1 LPVEA
6 REQSIRIMAA
16 RSPRHL
22 AERPVRF
29 GRPRPQL
36 VFLAA
41 LASIALLT
49 LVIGLATRDEAPAPR
64 GTAPTTAR
72 RGGGGATVTT
82 APAGEPIRST
92 PGNLLQGGDF
102 ERDLAGWAPLGGAR
116 LERVEGGISGRW
128 AVAVE
133 PGAGSDGPAG
143 PGLTRQ
149 ALASARAGT
158 TYEASVWV
166 RATVPDAQVVLALQ
180 EQAGGRV
187 VSSDTAAYGVPD
199 DAWRQLAVEHRARVS
214 GSSLVLEISGV
225 DLPEDGRLLVDLVN
239 VQEEEE

>member
-1 LPVEA
+1 
-6 REQSIRIMAA
+6 MAA

-49 LVIGLATRDEAPAPR
+49 LVIGLATRGEAPAPR
-64 GTAPTTAR
+64 RAAPTTTTAQGG
-72 RGGGGATVTT
+72 RGGSATTA
-82 APAGEPIRST
+82 APAGEPVRST
-92 PGNLLQGGDF
+92 PGNLLEGGDF
-102 ERDLAGWAPLGGAR
+102 ERDLAGWVPLGGAR
-116 LERVEGGISGRW
+116 LRRVEGGISGHW
-128 AVAVE
+128 AVAIE
-133 PGAGSDGPAG
+133 PAAGSDGPVG
-143 PGLTRQ
+143 PGLTRP

-199 DAWRQLAVEHRARVS
+199 DRWRQLAVEHRARLS
-214 GSSLVLEISGV
+214 GSSLALEISGV
-225 DLPEDGRLLVDLVN
+225 DLPTDGRLLVDLVD

>member
-1 LPVEA
+1 
-6 REQSIRIMAA
+6 MAA
-16 RSPRHL
+16 RPPRHL

-29 GRPRPQL
+29 GRPRPQV

-49 LVIGLATRDEAPAPR
+49 LVIGLATRGEAPTPR
-64 GTAPTTAR
+64 GAPATTAAQG
-72 RGGGGATVTT
+72 GGGGATVTT
-82 APAGEPIRST
+82 APAGKPIRST

-116 LERVEGGISGRW
+116 LQRVQGGISGHW
-128 AVAVE
+128 AVAIE
-133 PGAGSDGPAG
+133 PGAGSDGPVG
-143 PGLTRQ
+143 PGLTRR
-149 ALASARAGT
+149 ALAGARAGA

-187 VSSDTAAYGVPD
+187 ASSDTAAYGVPD
-199 DAWRQLAVEHRARVS
+199 DGWRQLAVEHRSRVS

-225 DLPEDGRLLVDLVN
+225 DLPTDGRLLVDLVN